1 TASNGEA
8 ALLRMSASRY
18 DIVLMDCQM
27 PVMDGYTATQRW
39 RETEAANGDGRRLPI
54 IAMTANAM
62 AGDRQK
68 CLDAGMDDY
77 LPKPVTRSE
86 LERCLHRWWDPHQ
99 IPVPPEFADL
109 AGTASGD
116 PPKDASEPT
125 SLDPQLLGLPT
136 ATDPAQDAAPAPA
149 TAPIPTPAPA
159 ASPPPAPAAPAPAP
173 APPPP
178 PPAAPPPRPRPGPG
192 RGAGARDG
200 PAPDARPRGVP
211 APGARGPG
219 PGPGRHPHAAG
230 SAHPSPAVTTVTTG
244 VPAPGARHRSRHH
257 AAQRTFRAS
266 QAPARAGPRPERP
279 GRPGIDAGGRG
290 RPPGRRVPRGQ
301 PATDPRARTRRR
313 GTGLRS
319 PARRG

>member
-1 TASNGEA
+1 
-8 ALLRMSASRY
+8 
-18 DIVLMDCQM
+18 
-27 PVMDGYTATQRW
+27 
-39 RETEAANGDGRRLPI
+39 
-54 IAMTANAM
+54 M

-116 PPKDASEPT
+116 PPEDAPEPT

-173 APPPP
+173 APAGTP
-178 PPAAPPPRPRPGPG
+178 PPAPAATPTRPAAPTRPPPSPPSPP
-192 RGAGARDG
+192 ASPP
-200 PAPDARPRGVP
+200 PAPATGAATMQPNAPSEPPRRQL
-211 APGARGPG
+211 APVLD
-219 PGPGRHPHAAG
+219 
-230 SAHPSPAVTTVTTG
+230 PSVLDDLE
-244 VPAPGARHRSRHH
+244 S
-257 AAQRTFRAS
+257 
-266 QAPARAGPRPERP
+266 
-279 GRPGIDAGGRG
+279 
-290 RPPGRRVPRGQ
+290 
-301 PATDPRARTRRR
+301 
-313 GTGLRS
+313 
-319 PARRG
+319 

>member
-1 TASNGEA
+1 
-8 ALLRMSASRY
+8 
-18 DIVLMDCQM
+18 
-27 PVMDGYTATQRW
+27 
-39 RETEAANGDGRRLPI
+39 RLPI

-116 PPKDASEPT
+116 PPEDAPEPT

-173 APPPP
+173 AGTP
-178 PPAAPPPRPRPGPG
+178 PPAPAATPTRPAAPTRPPPSPPSPP
-192 RGAGARDG
+192 ASPP
-200 PAPDARPRGVP
+200 PAPATGAATMQPNAPSEPPRRQL
-211 APGARGPG
+211 APVLDPSVLDDLESMLGEEVDRLVDVFLEDSPRLIRALE
-219 PGPGRHPHAAG
+219 HAAAGPDYEALRDAAHSLKSSSANLGAQSLSAAAKRVELAAREG
-230 SAHPSPAVTTVTTG
+230 SLERPAVAV
-244 VPAPGARHRSRHH
+244 ALIANE
-257 AAQRTFRAS
+257 F
-266 QAPARAGPRPERP
+266 ARAR
-279 GRPGIDAGGRG
+279 
-290 RPPGRRVPRGQ
+290 Q
-301 PATDPRARTRRR
+301 Q
-313 GTGLRS
+313 LL
-319 PARRG
+319 ARRNARAQG

>member
-1 TASNGEA
+1 LMVGQRLLGVLGITCDTASNGEA

-54 IAMTANAM
+54 LAMTANAM
-62 AGDRQK
+62 AGHRQK

-116 PPKDASEPT
+116 PPEDAPEPT

-173 APPPP
+173 AGTP
-178 PPAAPPPRPRPGPG
+178 PPAPAATPTRPAAPTRPPPSP
-192 RGAGARDG
+192 
-200 PAPDARPRGVP
+200 
-211 APGARGPG
+211 
-219 PGPGRHPHAAG
+219 
-230 SAHPSPAVTTVTTG
+230 PSP
-244 VPAPGARHRSRHH
+244 PASPP
-257 AAQRTFRAS
+257 
-266 QAPARAGPRPERP
+266 PA
-279 GRPGIDAGGRG
+279 
-290 RPPGRRVPRGQ
+290 
-301 PATDPRARTRRR
+301 
-313 GTGLRS
+313 
-319 PARRG
+319 

>member
-1 TASNGEA
+1 LMVGQRLLGVLGITCDTASNGEA

-54 IAMTANAM
+54 LAMTANAM
-62 AGDRQK
+62 AGHRQK

-116 PPKDASEPT
+116 PPEDAPEPT

-149 TAPIPTPAPA
+149 TAPIPTPAPP

-173 APPPP
+173 APARPP
-178 PPAAPPPRPRPGPG
+178 PPAPAASPPPAP
-192 RGAGARDG
+192 AALA
-200 PAPDARPRGVP
+200 PAPAPAGTPPP
-211 APGARGPG
+211 AP
-219 PGPGRHPHAAG
+219 AATPTRP
-230 SAHPSPAVTTVTTG
+230 AAPTRPPPSPPSPPASPP
-244 VPAPGARHRSRHH
+244 PAPATGA
-257 AAQRTFRAS
+257 ATMQPN
-266 QAPARAGPRPERP
+266 APSEPPRRQLAP
-279 GRPGIDAGGRG
+279 
-290 RPPGRRVPRGQ
+290 VL
-301 PATDPRARTRRR
+301 DPSV
-313 GTGLRS
+313 LDDLES
-319 PARRG
+319 